1 VQYTSDKSGRYHATK
16 TIRNVREN
24 EIFPKLINR
33 NDLIDFIDLASNCK
47 STQISEIIAGTRFTE
62 DFAYRCRSELE
73 KVKVLKTFHPELPV
87 IDIDFDKVRIWKL
100 YGYSDNWFIYYRS
113 DDIRKRYA
121 ERGVN
126 FDEIDLI
133 DDEVDE

>member
-1 VQYTSDKSGRYHATK
+1 
-16 TIRNVREN
+16 
-24 EIFPKLINR
+24 
-33 NDLIDFIDLASNCK
+33 
-47 STQISEIIAGTRFTE
+47 
-62 DFAYRCRSELE
+62 
-73 KVKVLKTFHPELPV
+73 LPV

-121 ERGVN
+121 EKGVN
-126 FDEIDLI
+126 FDEIDLV